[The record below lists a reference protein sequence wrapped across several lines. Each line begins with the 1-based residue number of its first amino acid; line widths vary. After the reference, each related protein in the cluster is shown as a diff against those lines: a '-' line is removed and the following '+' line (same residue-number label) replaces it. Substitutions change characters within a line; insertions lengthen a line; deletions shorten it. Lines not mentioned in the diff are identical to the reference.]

1 MLNLMKKSLRGDEK
15 IETVVKGTPKEIA
28 NLVFGVQDQH
38 EMMEVIKNSLG
49 EEIIVRQTKK
59 GTE

>member
-28 NLVFGVQDQH
+28 NLVLGVQDQH